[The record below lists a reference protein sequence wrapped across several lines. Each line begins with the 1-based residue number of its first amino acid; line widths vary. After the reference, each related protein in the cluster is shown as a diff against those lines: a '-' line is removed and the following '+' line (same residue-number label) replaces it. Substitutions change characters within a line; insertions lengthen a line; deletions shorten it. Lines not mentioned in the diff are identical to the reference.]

1 MKMEYWFLLASF
13 AFLGAGLKYIDCVY
27 DEGVF
32 DRRVASVLGVIC
44 GLLGGYI
51 IATDITA
58 SLIGIAVVIGV
69 AITRKIDTPVFL
81 LATLI
86 AFAIPIFLANSII
99 LNWLP
104 IVALVFGG
112 IIDEM
117 GNNRADLGLINSP
130 FWKMFF
136 HFRFSMQ
143 VVMLLLV
150 AFGVFEPIYFLAFFL
165 FDLSYHM
172 VGGYANRIIRGMY
185 EFVMMETPDE
195 IIVRRMGT
203 GAQNGMLNGDLN
215 GV

>member
-1 MKMEYWFLLASF
+1 MEYYLLLVSF

-32 DRRVASVLGVIC
+32 DKRVAIALGVMC

-51 IATDITA
+51 IATDRTA
-58 SLIGIAVVIGV
+58 SSIGIAVVIGV
-69 AITRKIDTPVFL
+69 AISRKIDTPVFMV
-81 LATLI
+81 ATVV
-86 AFAIPIFLANSII
+86 AFAIPIFLANSIM

-104 IVALVFGG
+104 IAALVFGG

-130 FWKMFF
+130 FWKTFF

-150 AFGVFEPIYFLAFFL
+150 IAGVFEPIYFLAFFL

-185 EFVMMETPDE
+185 EFIVMDTPDE
-195 IIVRRMGT
+195 IIVRRVGT
-203 GAQNGMLNGDLN
+203 ASNGLFNGNSEL
-215 GV
+215 